1 MADYID
7 REKVL
12 SYSKSYNTDGW
23 DSYTPLV
30 VDVEDIEEIPP
41 ANVVERSEYEKIK
54 FERDI
59 SIQQI
64 FNLGTSISKAIEEIQ
79 EIQAKTRWTEDMQE
93 WTCYKNVLDILRRNI
108 GD

>member
-1 MADYID
+1 MAEYID

-41 ANVVERSEYEKIK
+41 ADVVERSEYEKIK

-64 FNLGTSISKAIEEIQ
+64 LNLGISISKAIEEMEDLANHKIRPISFDQ
-79 EIQAKTRWTEDMQE
+79 AVAVDMCLEILK
-93 WTCYKNVLDILRRNI
+93 RNI